1 MQASASSQAT
11 PIEADAAEIAHATAE
26 GQQQRQ
32 HVTSDDAA
40 QHQDGHTAVF
50 GAEELSGERHGSHAE
65 AGPSEQ
71 QQQGPASFVITHS
84 VAKRH
89 NVGTIARCATAFGVK
104 QVCALP
110 TPCPLHAVR
119 RTAWP

>member
-1 MQASASSQAT
+1 MQASGSSQAA

-26 GQQQRQ
+26 GQQQHQ
-32 HVTSDDAA
+32 HVKSDDAA
-40 QHQDGHTAVF
+40 QHQDGHAAVF

-65 AGPSEQ
+65 AGPSEQQ

-110 TPCPLHAVR
+110 LRAVR
-119 RTAWP
+119 GTARQ